1 MKHLDLF
8 SGIGG
13 GALAVEAV
21 WPDAEH
27 IFCEIDPYCQA
38 LLHKRFPNSQIHG
51 DIRQLTP
58 DSTSG
63 RWNGGRGN
71 NSETNEGRMASHSQ
85 ERSGQGCESKRC
97 NQIDILTG
105 GFPCQPFSQAGRRKG
120 TSDNRFLWPEML
132 RVIRE
137 FKPRWIV
144 GENVAGLLSIEQGM
158 VFKQIIADLEA
169 EGYEI
174 ENFVIPA
181 VAVNA
186 PHRRDRVWI
195 VAHST
200 SLGWNNGFD
209 NREERYIQTDE
220 GIASEDKSEWQG
232 REHGTGKIGSDAS
245 NASGERLEKWSRQSV
260 SGKRCSSDD
269 SNSHGTGLEGVKQEQ
284 AERHGGQF
292 GRDGSDE
299 RTDWNQNWLEVAT
312 RLCGVDDGLPAELD
326 GLKLSKSRHRADR
339 LKGLGNAWVPQ
350 VAIEIFKAIDAV
362 EHDTD

>member
-1 MKHLDLF
+1 MKITHIDLF

-13 GALAVEAV
+13 AALAVEAV

-195 VAHST
+195 VANSKI
-200 SLGWNNGFD
+200 SDARQPGFD
-209 NREERYIQTDE
+209 GSRR
-220 GIASEDKSEWQG
+220 K
-232 REHGTGKIGSDAS
+232 GKTSPQDGFGLRNELSGSDKNAS
-245 NASGERLEKWSRQSV
+245 NARRIRQAKQKQQATRNEQYSWSR
-260 SGKRCSSDD
+260 
-269 SNSHGTGLEGVKQEQ
+269 
-284 AERHGGQF
+284 
-292 GRDGSDE
+292 
-299 RTDWNQNWLEVAT
+299 NWVEVAT
-312 RLCGVDDGLPAELD
+312 ELCGVDDGLPAELD